1 MTKRFNKKELWE
13 VMLLLVVLLVSLIP
27 MFMMSRYAC
36 ASGDDFNYGAAA
48 HLAFLETG
56 SVIAA
61 VKAAIGTAVGTYYG
75 WQGTWFDCFL
85 FSLHPEVFSDEAYV
99 IVPYI
104 FIIMQIL
111 SYLVF
116 AHHFLKVR
124 WQFNGLYWVKI
135 ALLFLIFSFQLVP
148 SQKMVAFWWVGC
160 IHYVLPMCMA
170 LMGIVA
176 ADNYLLTYRPR
187 YLVYLIILG
196 TLIGGATYPAA
207 LLLLEVVFVLWL
219 ERAVIVKKID
229 KKDILLIIPLVLEMI
244 GLVISMVAPG
254 NAIRSA
260 SDISNGAEPAGGI
273 IKTIVRSIIFSVQD
287 AAISFVGGKTFILLA
302 FVIIAI
308 VSWMALIDLKDNDP
322 DKLRDVFSQPVLFV
336 ITVILINASIY
347 APRLYAGGI
356 VSTGYLNFNFW
367 VFFLGSISCIVYIEG
382 WLIFKRQ
389 LRPSKKS
396 SLIVVLLTFIVLCIC
411 LYAGRHGIKKY
422 TDYVCLEYYLNGH
435 ADDYL
440 MQMKLQRTL
449 MEQQDVMD
457 VVVPEVNL
465 EQGPLMQM
473 PILSDPTNIDN
484 TMTAKFYGKNSCR
497 SIPRPEWE
505 ALYGPASKW
514 IDNE

>member
-1 MTKRFNKKELWE
+1 MVKSFNKKEIWQ
-13 VMLLLVVLLVSLIP
+13 VSLLLIAFLLSLIP
-27 MFMMSRYAC
+27 VFVMAKYDC

-48 HLAFLETG
+48 HLIFLETG

-61 VKAAIGTAVGTYYG
+61 IEAAIGTAISIYHG

-85 FSLHPEVFSDEAYV
+85 FCLHPEVFSDEAYV

-104 FIIMQIL
+104 FIFMQIIC
-111 SYLVF
+111 YLVF

-124 WQFNGLYWVKI
+124 WQFNGMYWVKI
-135 ALLFLIFSFQLVP
+135 ALLFLMFSIQLVP
-148 SQKMVAFWWVGC
+148 SQKMLAFWWVGC

-170 LMGIVA
+170 LFGIVA
-176 ADNYLLTYRPR
+176 ADNFLLTYKLR
-187 YLVYLIILG
+187 YLVYLILLG

-207 LLLLEVVFVLWL
+207 LLLPEVVLVLWL
-219 ERAVIVKKID
+219 ERAVVARKVD
-229 KKDILLIIPLVLEMI
+229 KRDALLIIPLVLEMI
-244 GLVISMVAPG
+244 GLVISMKAPG
-254 NAIRSA
+254 NAARSA
-260 SDISNGAEPAGGI
+260 FEISHGAKPAGGI
-273 IKTIVRSIIFSVQD
+273 IKTIVMSIIFSVKD
-287 AAISFVGGKTFILLA
+287 AATSFIGGKTFVLLA
-302 FVIIAI
+302 FVIIAMI
-308 VSWMALIDLKDNDP
+308 SWRALTDLKDNDP
-322 DKLRDVFSQPVLFV
+322 DKMKDVFSHPVLFLV
-336 ITVILINASIY
+336 TVFLINASMY
-347 APRLYAGGI
+347 APRLYSGGR
-356 VSTGYLNFNFW
+356 VSTGYLNLNFW

-382 WLIFKRQ
+382 WLIVQRQ
-389 LRPSKKS
+389 LQLSKKA
-396 SLIVVLLTFIVLCIC
+396 SLIVAALTFIVLCIC

-440 MQMKLQRTL
+440 IQMKLQRAL
-449 MEQQDVMD
+449 MTQQDVTD

-473 PILSDPTNIDN
+473 PIVSDPTNIDN

-514 IDNE
+514 IGDE